1 MRVVYIQMKKSVF
14 GQLGNGMLQ
23 VFDKGRI
30 YQLNLLVNE
39 VKLIDLFISVC
50 QFGARCW
57 PLNFCSYLPDF
68 VHRSLSST
76 EANGLFLYLFTKA
89 RLI

>member
-1 MRVVYIQMKKSVF
+1 MKKSVF

-39 VKLIDLFISVC
+39 VKLI
-50 QFGARCW
+50 
-57 PLNFCSYLPDF
+57 Y
-68 VHRSLSST
+68 
-76 EANGLFLYLFTKA
+76 LFLSVNLVHA
-89 RLI
+89 AGLLIFVLIYQILSIDHYPQQKPTDSFYIFSQKPVWSSSKSH